1 MLLGYATAGISQ
13 YASFAFLYITILAAV
28 SGVLLVGMN
37 WQTVAVFSLLGTY
50 LTHLLWLRPY
60 QAIPPDRAE
69 FWVNAGFL
77 AAYWTIYNGVSLFVK
92 TYDEREKNWSAAFA
106 LANSLLFGVICFM
119 QVRAYNAAWK
129 VPFALASAAILL
141 AFGAV
146 SASAKDKPHVRSA
159 FFVAAIAFATVSVRF
174 TAGKTAAYFIWLME
188 IPVLLAAGFY
198 LKSVFY
204 RFGAW
209 VLSLIMLL
217 GMLVSFGIP
226 DERVIYRGKEMP
238 LVLFLYLTAITC
250 FYLARYVYIARPA
263 LSKCHE
269 NELRFSNLYTVLAS
283 AALLGVSYYEIQTK
297 LVTLT
302 WSASALFLFMIGFF
316 AKDKI
321 FRYSAI
327 GVVAVSLLRGVTVDL
342 AGINTAYRIILF
354 ICLGLVLLGVSFWY
368 AKASAAAEGG
378 KAAGGAGMRWAA
390 LAIMPLV
397 AASVLAA
404 AYRYPS
410 DFRKMGEMNAKEAE
424 ITARFMAGKDLSA
437 DDTAFLRERKFR
449 SLEQTLRGL
458 PLGKDGARLEIHL
471 HAVAMGLE
479 SMDVYRKLGRYYAE
493 IDKKDKALEMYEKG
507 IALDPQAKQ
516 WETRDM
522 VRQAAK
528 LSKDTGDYR
537 KAAAYYERYLT
548 FSKNVLDLYELAVC
562 YKNLGDLD
570 KALEKLN
577 EAVRMDQRGMYSSE
591 LNSLKSDIY
600 GRKKVLEEKAS
611 PKKSPARK

>member
-1 MLLGYATAGISQ
+1 
-13 YASFAFLYITILAAV
+13 
-28 SGVLLVGMN
+28 
-37 WQTVAVFSLLGTY
+37 
-50 LTHLLWLRPY
+50 
-60 QAIPPDRAE
+60 
-69 FWVNAGFL
+69 
-77 AAYWTIYNGVSLFVK
+77 
-92 TYDEREKNWSAAFA
+92 
-106 LANSLLFGVICFM
+106 
-119 QVRAYNAAWK
+119 
-129 VPFALASAAILL
+129 
-141 AFGAV
+141 
-146 SASAKDKPHVRSA
+146 
-159 FFVAAIAFATVSVRF
+159 
-174 TAGKTAAYFIWLME
+174 
-188 IPVLLAAGFY
+188 
-198 LKSVFY
+198 
-204 RFGAW
+204 
-209 VLSLIMLL
+209 
-217 GMLVSFGIP
+217 
-226 DERVIYRGKEMP
+226 
-238 LVLFLYLTAITC
+238 
-250 FYLARYVYIARPA
+250 
-263 LSKCHE
+263 
-269 NELRFSNLYTVLAS
+269 
-283 AALLGVSYYEIQTK
+283 
-297 LVTLT
+297 
-302 WSASALFLFMIGFF
+302 
-316 AKDKI
+316 
-321 FRYSAI
+321 
-327 GVVAVSLLRGVTVDL
+327 
-342 AGINTAYRIILF
+342 
-354 ICLGLVLLGVSFWY
+354 
-368 AKASAAAEGG
+368 
-378 KAAGGAGMRWAA
+378 
-390 LAIMPLV
+390 MPLV
-397 AASVLAA
+397 AASVLTA